1 MHIFRFRYKF
11 FASVSLFLL
20 MTGLQNSAQAQF
32 LMDMLDTTKEM
43 GKGVLSMYKRF
54 DHIRISGYIQPQ
66 FQMASSEG
74 AIGYSGGNFQEHSN
88 NRFMLRRGRLRFDYM
103 HFDTANRP
111 KLQFVF
117 QFDGT
122 ERGVNIRDFWG
133 RYWMG
138 PRSMFHVTTGMFAR
152 PFGYEINLSSGDR
165 EAPERGRMS
174 QILMRTERDMGVM
187 ISFEPQYAQG
197 GVKYVKIDAGIF
209 NGQGLTGPAETDSYK
224 DFITQAM
231 IKPISLAKGVKV
243 SGGVSLLTG
252 GLRQWTPSV
261 ARMGFGVNGAP
272 VFHSDSL
279 ISYTGDRLPRLYR
292 GVNAQLQWTNLL
304 GHTEFRAEHWSGT
317 QTATRAS
324 TETPSGPVTGD
335 AGLLLNPYIRH
346 FSGQFMMILHRIG
359 QSRTQLG
366 VKYDTYD
373 PNTKVSAGNW
383 GGINSGLT
391 GADIRYATLGAGFIR
406 QVTDNMKVVGWYDW
420 VRNEVTSMPGFK
432 EDVNDNVMTLRVQ
445 YRF

>member
-1 MHIFRFRYKF
+1 MF
-11 FASVSLFLL
+11 FQQNRAACKRLSALLLTLLCSVC
-20 MTGLQNSAQAQF
+20 TKAQF
-32 LMDMLDTTKEM
+32 LMDMVDTTKEL

-66 FQMASSEG
+66 FQVASAQG
-74 AIGYSGGNFQEHSN
+74 AVGYSGGNFQEFSN
-88 NRFMLRRGRLRFDYM
+88 NRFMLRRGRIRFDYV
-103 HFDTANRP
+103 HFDANDHP
-111 KLQFVF
+111 KVQFVF

-138 PRSMFHVTTGMFAR
+138 NQCMFHLTTGMFAR

-187 ISFEPQYAQG
+187 ASFEPQYAKG
-197 GVKYVKIDAGIF
+197 FIKYLKIDAGIF

-231 IKPISLAKGVKV
+231 IKPVKLTKGVKI

-252 GLRQWTPSV
+252 GIRQWTAAV
-261 ARMGFGVNGAP
+261 ARLGTGSNGTP
-272 VFHSDSL
+272 SFELDSL
-279 ISYTGDRLPRLYR
+279 VTKTGDRLPRLYR
-292 GVNAQLQWTNLL
+292 GVNVQLQWSNTL
-304 GHTEFRAEHWSGT
+304 GLTELRAEQWSGT
-317 QTATRAS
+317 QTATS
-324 TETPSGPVTGD
+324 MTSETPAGPVAAGTGQWMT
-335 AGLLLNPYIRH
+335 PHVRH
-346 FSGQFMMILHRIG
+346 FRGVFLMMLHRIG
-359 QSRTQLG
+359 NSRTQLG

-373 PNTKVSAGNW
+373 PNTKVSASVW
-383 GGINSGLT
+383 GTSNSGLT

-406 QVTDNMKVVGWYDW
+406 QVTDNMKVVGWYEW
-420 VRNEVTSMPGFK
+420 VRNEKTSMAGFT
-432 EDVNDNVMTLRVQ
+432 EDLKDNVLTLRVQ

>member
-1 MHIFRFRYKF
+1 
-11 FASVSLFLL
+11 
-20 MTGLQNSAQAQF
+20 
-32 LMDMLDTTKEM
+32 MDMVDTTKEL

-66 FQMASSEG
+66 FQVASAQG
-74 AIGYSGGNFQEHSN
+74 AVGYSGGNFQEFSN
-88 NRFMLRRGRLRFDYM
+88 NRFMLRRGRIRFDYV
-103 HFDTANRP
+103 HFDANDHP
-111 KLQFVF
+111 KVQFVF

-138 PRSMFHVTTGMFAR
+138 NQRMFHLTTGMFAR

-187 ISFEPQYAQG
+187 ASFEPQYAKG
-197 GVKYVKIDAGIF
+197 FIKYLKIDAGIF

-231 IKPISLAKGVKV
+231 IKPVKLTKGVKV

-252 GLRQWTPSV
+252 GIRQWTAAV
-261 ARMGFGVNGAP
+261 ARLGTGSNGTP
-272 VFHSDSL
+272 SFELDSL
-279 ISYTGDRLPRLYR
+279 VTKTGDRLPRLYR
-292 GVNAQLQWTNLL
+292 GVNAQLQWSNAL
-304 GHTEFRAEHWSGT
+304 GLTELRAEQWSGT
-317 QTATRAS
+317 QTATS
-324 TETPSGPVTGD
+324 MTSETPAGPVAAGTGQWMT
-335 AGLLLNPYIRH
+335 PHVRH
-346 FSGQFMMILHRIG
+346 FRGVFLMMLHRIG
-359 QSRTQLG
+359 NSRTQLG

-373 PNTKVSAGNW
+373 PNTKVSASVW
-383 GGINSGLT
+383 GTSNSGLT

-406 QVTDNMKVVGWYDW
+406 QVTDNMKVVGWYEW
-420 VRNEVTSMPGFK
+420 VRNEKTSMAGFT
-432 EDVNDNVMTLRVQ
+432 EDLKDNVLTLRVQ